1 MITAAYQI
9 QSLFEDKRDIPVGF
23 DSHFSVRFLLDFFF
37 LKLKFFFLYSL
48 TLIVVIVMKKNV
60 NF

>member
-37 LKLKFFFLYSL
+37 KLKFFFLYSL

>member
-37 LKLKFFFLYSL
+37 KIEVFLFVFFNFNRRYCYE
-48 TLIVVIVMKKNV
+48 KNV